1 METLKMMQ
9 RLQTIIDKEEAKKK
23 KKLTQAQIF
32 EKPKTKPS
40 NYKSVNSTGYG
51 KVKQIKK
58 K

>member
-1 METLKMMQ
+1 MENVEMVKK
-9 RLQTIIDKEEAKKK
+9 LQSIIDKEEAKKT
-23 KKLTQAQIF
+23 KKLTQAEIF

-40 NYKSVNSTGYG
+40 SYKSVNSTGYN

>member
-1 METLKMMQ
+1 MDNVEMVKK
-9 RLQTIIDKEEAKKK
+9 LQSIIDKEESKKT
-23 KKLTQAQIF
+23 KKLSQAQIF

-40 NYKSVNSTGYG
+40 NYKSVNATGYG

>member
-23 KKLTQAQIF
+23 KKLSQNQIF

-40 NYKSVNSTGYG
+40 NNKSVNSTGYG

>member
-9 RLQTIIDKEEAKKK
+9 RLQTIINKEEAKKK

-51 KVKQIKK
+51 QVKQIKK

>member
-1 METLKMMQ
+1 MDNVEMVKK
-9 RLQTIIDKEEAKKK
+9 LQSIIDKEEAKKT
-23 KKLTQAQIF
+23 KKLTQAEIF

-40 NYKSVNSTGYG
+40 NYKSVNATGYG

>member
-1 METLKMMQ
+1 MVKKIQ
-9 RLQTIIDKEEAKKK
+9 SIIDKEEAKKT

-32 EKPKTKPS
+32 EKSKTKPS
-40 NYKSVNSTGYG
+40 NYKSVNSTGYN

>member
-1 METLKMMQ
+1 MDNVEMIKK
-9 RLQTIIDKEEAKKK
+9 LQSIIDKEEAKKT
-23 KKLTQAQIF
+23 KKLTQAEIF

-40 NYKSVNSTGYG
+40 NYKSINTTGYG